1 VKDKITKE
9 NTITYTSIDSSSFIT
24 HATYSVKDSILI
36 VNFKANSAWAYDK
49 VQQLEFVKMVAA
61 KSVGSYF
68 NKHIR
73 NKYHGVQLLA
83 STDEG
88 LIVKSEAHSE
98 LLKLKEIKAT

>member
-1 VKDKITKE
+1 MKDKITKD
-9 NTITYTSIDSSSFIT
+9 NTITYTSVDASSFIT

-36 VNFKANSAWAYDK
+36 VNFKSNSAWAYDK
-49 VQQLEFVKMVAA
+49 VPQLEFVKMVAA

-68 NKHIR
+68 NKNIR
-73 NKYHGVQLLA
+73 NKYHGVQLIA

-88 LIVKSEAHSE
+88 LVVKSDAHSD